1 MEEYIERGINFTCCD
16 LASTLIGMEKSEL
29 MEGIEMGPSFYV
41 ADLLMEYR
49 EQNQLIISL

>member
-16 LASTLIGMEKSEL
+16 LASTLIGMKKSEL

-41 ADLLMEYR
+41 ADPLMEYR